1 MRLQLLSKGHQPSQK
16 LKLFIMRLII
26 GITPGPIATLSYR
39 KDFFGLQFSRW
50 IERSM
55 RQLRHWSFGEAELFS
70 AYVSKL
76 NHSQFFL
83 DAHAELAKISL
94 PSDYVDS
101 ALADPD
107 KLSSRKMRAV
117 FSLIKKLT
125 LNPDHLSVQ
134 DFNELIRLKV
144 ESEAI
149 KEIIHICSV
158 FTVVNRLDLAFNYPP
173 LPRLDKIAKFLLYNG
188 YKRAVV

>member
-1 MRLQLLSKGHQPSQK
+1 
-16 LKLFIMRLII
+16 
-26 GITPGPIATLSYR
+26 
-39 KDFFGLQFSRW
+39 
-50 IERSM
+50 
-55 RQLRHWSFGEAELFS
+55 
-70 AYVSKL
+70 
-76 NHSQFFL
+76 
-83 DAHAELAKISL
+83 
-94 PSDYVDS
+94 
-101 ALADPD
+101 
-107 KLSSRKMRAV
+107 MRAV